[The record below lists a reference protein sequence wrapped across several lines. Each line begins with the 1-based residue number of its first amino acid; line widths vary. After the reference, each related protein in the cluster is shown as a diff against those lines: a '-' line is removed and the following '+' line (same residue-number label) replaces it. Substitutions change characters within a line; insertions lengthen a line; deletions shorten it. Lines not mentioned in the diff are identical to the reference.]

1 MKAKGIHKNE
11 NQNWY
16 KNQILRDEN
25 KKKIKTKYIS
35 IKSLRIKFDKVSK

>member
-25 KKKIKTKYIS
+25 KKKSKQNIYQS
-35 IKSLRIKFDKVSK
+35 KV